1 MCKCKTDRDCLNGET
16 CIDGVCTK
24 TARRQRRFITALL
37 ALGLGVSVL
46 MASGCGITLEQ
57 RAGVAAMVTV
67 LRMRCE
73 SERAL
78 FVGPPPATIGPV
90 CSAAALCLTAADPII
105 LGASPSKEQLQYA
118 LQRCKP

>member
-1 MCKCKTDRDCLNGET
+1 MCTKDKECEPGQWCNN
-16 CIDGVCTK
+16 GVCV
-24 TARRQRRFITALL
+24 ARAAHGRRLIGALV
-37 ALGLGVSVL
+37 ALGLGIAVAL
-46 MASGCGITLEQ
+46 ASGCGITLEQ
-57 RAGVAAMVTV
+57 RAGVGAMVTA

-73 SERAL
+73 SERKL

-105 LGASPSKEQLQYA
+105 LGASPSNEQLQYA